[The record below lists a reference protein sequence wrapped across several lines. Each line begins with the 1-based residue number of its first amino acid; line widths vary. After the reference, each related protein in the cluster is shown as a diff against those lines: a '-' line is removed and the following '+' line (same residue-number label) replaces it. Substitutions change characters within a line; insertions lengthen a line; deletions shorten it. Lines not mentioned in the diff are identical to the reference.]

1 MRTIKAWLLLVIIL
15 TCIHGAEAQE
25 YYSVSDQDGYS
36 NLRNDPSAEA
46 KILKQ
51 VNSGHCVVGLF
62 EDKGWTKVIVVFTN
76 ESLEVSGFIHSS
88 KLKKDNRCKDDSSVR
103 SIPVGEFALQGLD
116 FSKGFSE
123 AAIWFKNYGKNLID
137 DGSYAE
143 GYSEYV
149 MDTLAK
155 SFKSS
160 VAFLSTSKKS
170 NPAFI
175 QFILQHID
183 ATGNASDLDAIL
195 KQAGICLAQSPT
207 KICEQIEKRA
217 KSAIDEM

>member
-1 MRTIKAWLLLVIIL
+1 
-15 TCIHGAEAQE
+15 
-25 YYSVSDQDGYS
+25 
-36 NLRNDPSAEA
+36 
-46 KILKQ
+46 
-51 VNSGHCVVGLF
+51 
-62 EDKGWTKVIVVFTN
+62 
-76 ESLEVSGFIHSS
+76 
-88 KLKKDNRCKDDSSVR
+88 
-103 SIPVGEFALQGLD
+103 
-116 FSKGFSE
+116 
-123 AAIWFKNYGKNLID
+123 
-137 DGSYAE
+137 
-143 GYSEYV
+143 

-170 NPAFI
+170 NPAFT

-195 KQAGICLAQSPT
+195 KQARKCLAQSPT